1 MFPLDSVGHFFL
13 GAAVVLAL
21 SRVAGGLAVRAG
33 QPRVMG
39 EVVAG
44 IALGPSLLGALAPE
58 AVVWLFPEAVLPMF
72 SGLAQIGLAVFMF
85 FTGQELCSM
94 RVRGTAR
101 QGLLVSQ
108 ASLLVPFAGGALAAL
123 PLADRYTPAGLP
135 ESVFVLFIGCAISI
149 TAFPVLARMLEDL
162 GLSRTR
168 PGRLSL
174 FAAAVGD
181 GGSWLALSAIVA
193 LSQGSDHRDAA
204 VRALIA
210 VVVVAV
216 YLGPVRRAAAGW
228 FARKGETTDPATLRV
243 VLVTAIAASAAL
255 TAALGVHQLI
265 GAFLV
270 GLVWPAG
277 NPFAVAAAEPL
288 ATTSKTVLLPFFFL
302 GFGLGVDLSA
312 LELSSGGGPALPA
325 LLAVAVLGKIG
336 GAGLAARYAG
346 LPWRESFTLGVLLNT
361 RGLTELVVL
370 QIGHEAGIIDGPLLA
385 ILTVVALVTTLMTGP
400 LLKLA
405 GPSAPAPDTP
415 RPVTA
420 NR

>member
-21 SRVAGGLAVRAG
+21 SRAAGGLAVRVG

-39 EVVAG
+39 EVIAG
-44 IALGPSLLGALAPE
+44 IALGPSILGALAPE
-58 AVVWLFPEAVLPMF
+58 AAVWLFPKAVLPMF

-108 ASLLVPFAGGALAAL
+108 ASLFVPFAGGALAAL

-204 VRALIA
+204 VRALVA

-277 NPFAVAAAEPL
+277 NPFAVAEPL
-288 ATTSKTVLLPFFFL
+288 ATTYKTVLLPFFFL
-302 GFGLGVDLSA
+302 GFGLGVDLST
-312 LELSSGGGPALPA
+312 LDLSSGGALILPA
-325 LLAVAVLGKIG
+325 LLAVAVFGKIG

-415 RPVTA
+415 QPATV

>member
-1 MFPLDSVGHFFL
+1 
-13 GAAVVLAL
+13 
-21 SRVAGGLAVRAG
+21 
-33 QPRVMG
+33 
-39 EVVAG
+39 
-44 IALGPSLLGALAPE
+44 
-58 AVVWLFPEAVLPMF
+58 
-72 SGLAQIGLAVFMF
+72 
-85 FTGQELCSM
+85 
-94 RVRGTAR
+94 
-101 QGLLVSQ
+101 
-108 ASLLVPFAGGALAAL
+108 
-123 PLADRYTPAGLP
+123 
-135 ESVFVLFIGCAISI
+135 
-149 TAFPVLARMLEDL
+149 MLEDL
-162 GLSRTR
+162 DLSRTR

-181 GGSWLALSAIVA
+181 GGSWLALSAILA

-204 VRALIA
+204 VRALIV

-228 FARKGETTDPATLRV
+228 FARKGETADLATLRV
-243 VLVTAIAASAAL
+243 VLATAIAASAAL

-302 GFGLGVDLSA
+302 GFGLGVDLSS
-312 LELSSGGGPALPA
+312 LDLSSGGGLVLLG
-325 LLAVAVLGKIG
+325 LLAVAVIGKIG
-336 GAGLAARYAG
+336 GAGLVARYAG

-400 LLKLA
+400 LLKLT
-405 GPSAPAPDTP
+405 GRPAPAPDI
-415 RPVTA
+415 RA
-420 NR
+420 QEDAAADH